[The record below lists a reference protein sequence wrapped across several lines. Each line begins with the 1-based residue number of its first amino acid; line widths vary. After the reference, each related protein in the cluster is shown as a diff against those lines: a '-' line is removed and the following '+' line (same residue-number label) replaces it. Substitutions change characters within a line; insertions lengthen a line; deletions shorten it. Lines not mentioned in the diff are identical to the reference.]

1 MMGSL
6 KCKIQLGCEEGQ
18 RADDILISSWLGDLG
33 PPGLG
38 VNIVV
43 TMVCSA
49 ALVFVVV
56 C

>member
-1 MMGSL
+1 MGSL

-33 PPGLG
+33 HPGLG